1 MLHHNIRGAVVR
13 SSPVKTPSSKS
24 QPLTA
29 GTTMKAAVPSW
40 RPHYT
45 GMPLAAGAD
54 AYGRGRRTGLA
65 IGTRPPCHRDAAPAE
80 ARALS
85 SPASPSTRPSRPS
98 SVAAPVVVV
107 LEEKVIQTSQLIAVF
122 AGQLARG
129 HARPLP
135 QRGLEPVQDGPTRV
149 NCVNPKLGAPVRDT
163 RPRLLRGYPLV
174 RRGVLQL

>member
-1 MLHHNIRGAVVR
+1 M
-13 SSPVKTPSSKS
+13 KT
-24 QPLTA
+24 
-29 GTTMKAAVPSW
+29 AVPSW
-40 RPHYT
+40 RPHYA

-54 AYGRGRRTGLA
+54 APGRGRRTGLA
-65 IGTRPPCHRDAAPAE
+65 IGTRLPCHRDAGTAE

-135 QRGLEPVQDGPTRV
+135 QRGLQPVQDGPTRV
-149 NCVNPKLGAPVRDT
+149 NCMWVARTGLPAPDC
-163 RPRLLRGYPLV
+163 
-174 RRGVLQL
+174 